1 MIYLIYTNEED
12 ANTRADTEGQRVGYS
27 YWTEGTGTRWSTR
40 PEPTAEGNFALNV
53 TTYDLTT
60 EEQAATVESYNPVP
74 NEEA

>member
-1 MIYLIYTNEED
+1 MIYLIYDTEED
-12 ANTRADTEGQRVGYS
+12 AYTRADTEGKRIGYS